1 MAGTS
6 NAELVAALQALQGVT
21 EALNE
26 MVTAVPATDVAHF
39 GGAARIT
46 AVRNKFR
53 GTGAIITAA
62 KDALENQNKNRKD
75 AIDITPITTIYEITP
90 AHIRPDQP
98 DMKTY
103 RLEDFKGDREK
114 CSKDTYICLDWLT
127 RALTIADDK
136 KINHELCKKFLQTH
150 ATHDA
155 GRTVRNAINDGKTL
169 TQIVLDL
176 EINYAGLVHPDLAHE
191 NCKTMTRKENET
203 MRTFGERI
211 RLMAEMA
218 CRDKPEQHRK
228 EQILQLAKDTFMSA
242 LRPNIKQEL
251 RANLDMRRRAG
262 EPEADYNQIVS
273 EVHTLD
279 ESRTAHDK
287 IYRHR
292 KDGNGGIRRVEN
304 NYDSDTDDDSSE
316 ELGWD
321 HDGNVI
327 TMTPSDYEQ
336 NIRVLTTKE
345 RARFFNKKYDP
356 KKKTYQKYRAN
367 EKTPYKQN
375 NPYAGRALMAEQFE
389 EFDEDGEY
397 FTLRYVKAGDPPR
410 IRSADLNVKPN
421 ECARCGIAG
430 HRAHGPDAN
439 KCPLRMHIMQTEPC
453 RACNKGGH
461 EAKVCPRVANLEK
474 N

>member
-6 NAELVAALQALQGVT
+6 NVEIVAALQALQGVT

-26 MVTAVPATDVAHF
+26 MVSAVPVADIGHF
-39 GGAARIT
+39 GGAARID
-46 AVRNKFR
+46 AVKNKFR

-62 KDALENQNKNRKD
+62 KLALENQNKNRKD
-75 AIDITPITTIYEITP
+75 AIDITPITVIYEDSAGHNNP
-90 AHIRPDQP
+90 LQP

-114 CSKDTYICLDWLT
+114 CGKDTYICLDWLT

-136 KINHELCKKFLQTH
+136 KISHNLCKKFLQTH

-155 GRTVRNAINDGKTL
+155 GRTVRNAIADNKTL
-169 TQIVLDL
+169 TQLVLDL
-176 EINYAGLVHPDLAHE
+176 EINYAGLVHPDLALE
-191 NCKTMTRKENET
+191 NCKSMTRNDQET

-218 CRDKPEQHRK
+218 CRDKPQAHKK
-228 EQILQLAKDTFMSA
+228 EQTLQLAKDAFMSA

-251 RANLDMRRRAG
+251 KAKMESRRRAG
-262 EPEADYNQIVS
+262 ESEADYNQIVS

-279 ESRTAHDK
+279 EARTAHDK

-292 KDGNGGIRRVEN
+292 KDGNGGVRRVEN
-304 NYDSDTDDDSSE
+304 DSDSDSDEDE
-316 ELGWD
+316 ED
-321 HDGNVI
+321 VFFDFEGNVRAL
-327 TMTPSDYEQ
+327 TM
-336 NIRVLTTKE
+336 KE
-345 RARFFNKKYDP
+345 KKKFFKKPYDP
-356 KKKTYQKYRAN
+356 KKKGYQNKGY
-367 EKTPYKQN
+367 QN
-375 NPYAGRALMAEQFE
+375 KGYQAYQGNQGRQNPYAGRTLLAEQFE

-397 FTLRYVKAGDPPR
+397 FTVRYVKAGEPAR
-410 IRSADLNVKPN
+410 ICTADLNVKPN

-439 KCPLRMHIMQTEPC
+439 KCPLRMHVMQTEPC